1 MMWSQW
7 VWVRKIFVRMGPF
20 FKSFASIFPASSR
33 MPLPASTI
41 TSRSSAPKRSSRHAV
56 LPPYFTV
63 LGPGVGMDPRT
74 PQNVR
79 RMAMPSLRDL
89 QEDLGLLDLPVHQ
102 PLDGLQ
108 VVPADAQLLEH
119 GVGDLLGPA

>member
-20 FKSFASIFPASSR
+20 LRSFASSLPASSR

-41 TSRSSAPKRSSRHAV
+41 TSRSAAPKRSSRHEV

-79 RMAMPSLRDL
+79 RIATTSLRDL
-89 QEDLGLLDLPVHQ
+89 EEDLGLLDLAGHQ
-102 PLDGLQ
+102 PLDGLK
-108 VVPADAQLLEH
+108 VVPRDAQLGEH
-119 GVGDLLGPA
+119 EL